1 MVVAMLLAAALVV
14 APAAAARTITSSTG
28 ETVFI
33 GEEEVNLNPVFGLD
47 AEADGIKGTLVYYSS
62 ITTGVDGTQIG
73 TIQKTVTV
81 PDTKSFEF
89 TATDFGSLTGQWYA
103 FPSGTGDFSKMRTS
117 TGDELYTGTILVQKP
132 SVKLD
137 VKLVRDGKVT
147 ADSVDGKTVTR
158 KSTIA
163 FEIEHNLGD
172 NIKEFGVNIEVTT
185 PSGGKLTTFA
195 GKPLK
200 NQTLDGQKKVIKDIK
215 LDGQDA
221 GTYTAIAKWPE
232 GTDFYGKGYD
242 SNTVTFEILSKAIAI
257 SSNKDTVVRGKNFV
271 VTITGESKQNYW
283 VFVKDASLEP
293 DEYPKI
299 LEGQPGVNTTIIGG
313 AGEITVTPADLGI
326 EEDDFKLP
334 TSLPEKGGKNID
346 RTVALVE
353 TKADGTRTV
362 EFETTTNTKDRQF
375 TIRVEE
381 TSGDPP
387 DYDDVRVRVE
397 EGAVTITASGTGT
410 YYIGEEI
417 TLSGT
422 CTEGDYVYLF
432 MTGPN
437 LATNG
442 VHLTTLERVES
453 AGNKPPT
460 DQKYIDAEKTFKKV
474 EVEADDTWS
483 YKWNT
488 ADIEGTLDAGGYTI
502 WAASKPVNKE
512 DLSEATYD
520 SVSVH
525 LNTGYLSATV
535 SGATVAKGD
544 ELKITGTAMGDPD
557 NVYIWIFGKNYYG
570 DQGKLRVR
578 SETVESDGS
587 FELTLKSGDT
597 KDLSAGQYFVIIQHP
612 MGDGESGV
620 IWDEKEGTITPKGMQ
635 PIRITR
641 LQASDAASAVIDALD
656 SLYVDDTYVKLTF
669 TVEEPRIT
677 IDPIGIKEAGSKFTI
692 TGTTNMAVGDKL
704 IVEVTSSAFGP
715 TKKGEAGGFGSVS
728 GVAVV
733 EKGDG
738 ANKWSFEVDAANL
751 KPDEYI
757 VKVECVETDTTTT
770 AIFDLVEAV
779 ETTPPA
785 GEVTTPPAEEVTTPP
800 AEETTTEPTPPTP
813 GFGALVA
820 LAGLGAVAFLVLRR
834 K

>member
-1 MVVAMLLAAALVV
+1 MKSITKLMVVAMLLAAALVV
-14 APAAAARTITSSTG
+14 APAAARTIEPDG
-28 ETVFI
+28 TVFI
-33 GEEEVNLNPVFGLD
+33 GEKDVDLHEVFELD
-47 AEADGIKGTLVYYSS
+47 AGKGTLVYYSS

-81 PDTKSFEF
+81 PDITKFEF

-103 FPSGTGDFSKMRTS
+103 FPGGIGDLSKMKTE
-117 TGDELYTGTILVQKP
+117 DEGERYNGTILVQKP

-137 VKLVRDGKVT
+137 VKLWDDNNKKPS

-158 KSTIA
+158 NSIIA

-172 NIKEFGVNIEVTT
+172 VPEKDEFQIDIEVTT
-185 PSGGKLTTFA
+185 PSGGKLNKF
-195 GKPLK
+195 GKVINESADLRK
-200 NQTLDGQKKVIKDIK
+200 LNLTGQKVVVNETYGISLK
-215 LDGQDA
+215 GEDA
-221 GTYTAIAKWPE
+221 GTYTAIAKWPSNS
-232 GTDFYGKGYD
+232 DFYGKGYD

-283 VFVKDASLEP
+283 VFVKDASLSKNQ
-293 DEYPKI
+293 YPKI
-299 LEGQPGVNTTIIGG
+299 LEGQPGVYT
-313 AGEITVTPADLGI
+313 EFDETPPTSVPK
-326 EEDDFKLP
+326 EDDKYI
-334 TSLPEKGGKNID
+334 EK
-346 RTVALVE
+346 TVARVE

-362 EFETTTNTKDRQF
+362 EFETTPDTKDRQF

-381 TSGDPP
+381 TKGDSP
-387 DYDDVRVRVE
+387 DYDEVRVRVE
-397 EGAVTITASGTGT
+397 EGAVTITASGTGV

-422 CTEGDYVYLF
+422 CTEGEYVYLF

-437 LATNG
+437 LKTNG
-442 VHLTTLERVES
+442 VKLDNVTVPARTTEE
-453 AGNKPPT
+453 
-460 DQKYIDAEKTFKKV
+460 DTFKKV

-488 ADIEGTLDAGGYTI
+488 ADIVGTLDAGGYTI
-502 WAASKPVNKE
+502 WAASKPVNKD
-512 DLSEATYD
+512 DLSDATYD
-520 SVSVH
+520 SVSIH

-535 SGATVAKGD
+535 SGTTVAKGD

-570 DQGKLRVR
+570 EQGKLKVR

-587 FELTLKSGDT
+587 FELTLKTGDT
-597 KDLSAGQYFVIIQHP
+597 KHLSAGQYFVIIQHP
-612 MGDGESGV
+612 MGDGVPGV
-620 IWDEKEGTITPKGMQ
+620 KWDEEKGTIEPPGMKS
-635 PIRITR
+635 IEITK
-641 LQASDAASAVIDALD
+641 LQASDAAAALINALD

-715 TKKGEAGGFGSVS
+715 TQKGEAGGFGSVS
-728 GVAVV
+728 GIAVV

-738 ANKWSFEVDAANL
+738 VNKWSFEVDAATL

-770 AIFDLVEAV
+770 AIFDLIEAV

-785 GEVTTPPAEEVTTPP
+785 GEVTTPPAEETTTPP